1 MFYKKK
7 IFNQKSHIK
16 WLNCF
21 KMIIVEMTTLQ
32 DSLCLSIQ
40 ISIVV
45 ARHQCVKFEL
55 PNRAPHVAL
64 SYEKDGLWHYV
75 KEQSPNNFVWTARN
89 DQMSECIVELAELL

>member
-1 MFYKKK
+1 MSRFQQLFLSLGPGALNKFEFSRPHVLQKEN
-7 IFNQKSHIK
+7 FNQKSHIK

-45 ARHQCVKFEL
+45 ARHQFVKFEL

-64 SYEKDGLWHYV
+64 SYEKDGL
-75 KEQSPNNFVWTARN
+75 
-89 DQMSECIVELAELL
+89 